1 MQKLMDVWSDI
12 EGHPVPGQIIGVN
25 PLEDVP
31 IRRGLLVR
39 PFAVNHGAHALGFTL
54 IETRRKL
61 KPEFHDRSGPQLVA
75 LKKQGT
81 EIEDEVEFPLVTYSG
96 DTAVGRFLD
105 LDFVQQSR
113 VVLIECTFFER
124 EHLSRARDGNHIH
137 VDDLP
142 KVLEAIPDAQVLLM
156 HVTRRT
162 DIRLAKRILERTIA
176 PDSHSR
182 VGLLMDRPPRRRN
195 QPPELI
201 DTKRAMP

>member
-1 MQKLMDVWSDI
+1 MDVWSDI
-12 EGHPVPGQIIGVN
+12 EGHPSSGQIIGVK

-31 IRRGLLVR
+31 IRRGLLIR
-39 PFAVNHGAHALGFTL
+39 PFAVNHSAHALGFTL

-61 KPEFHDRSGPQLVA
+61 KAEFHDRSGPQLVA

-81 EIEDEVEFPLVTYSG
+81 EIENEVEFPLVTYTG

-105 LDFVQQSR
+105 LNFVQQSR

-124 EHLSRARDGNHIH
+124 EHVSRARDGNHIH

-142 KVLEAIPDAQVLLM
+142 KVLEALPDAQLLLM

-162 DIRLAKRILERTIA
+162 DIRLAKRILERAIP
-176 PDSHSR
+176 PDSQRR
-182 VGLLMDRPPRRRN
+182 VSLLMDHPRRRGESS
-195 QPPELI
+195 ELI
-201 DTKRAMP
+201 YTKRAMP